1 MSKELDNY
9 RREVTIHL
17 KHHTEKIDIVI
28 AHLEQ
33 INGRFQKEEKD
44 INTHKAVGITI
55 STVVGFVLTYLGIK
69 E

>member
-17 KHHTEKIDIVI
+17 KHHSEKIDIVI

-33 INGRFQKEEKD
+33 INGRLQKAEKD

-55 STVVGFVLTYLGIK
+55 STVIGFVLTYLGIK
-69 E
+69 D

>member
-17 KHHTEKIDIVI
+17 KHHSEKIDIVI

-33 INGRFQKEEKD
+33 INGRLQKAEKD

-55 STVVGFVLTYLGIK
+55 STVIGFVLTYLGIK